1 MKRFIK
7 LNPDLQ
13 CKIDFDEA
21 VLFHK
26 SFFHEHTLT
35 NSFLQGATNQQNWA
49 ASTRDLLRSIWIK
62 NVVSFF
68 LFIANVQN

>member
-1 MKRFIK
+1 M
-7 LNPDLQ
+7 NPDLQ
-13 CKIDFDEA
+13 CKMDFDEA

-49 ASTRDLLRSIWIK
+49 ASTWDLLRSIWIK

-68 LFIANVQN
+68 LFIAYVQE